1 MKKVSYK
8 IFFVTFLLIFGCAG
22 AKEINKSKINS
33 VEGLQKYFEER
44 DAQIHTL
51 SGTGSITIETPENAN
66 NARFELK
73 IKKPDS
79 LLIELRGPFGISVG
93 TLMLSRRTYVF
104 YNSLEN
110 RVQRGFSDINS
121 IKPIV
126 NLEFSFDDIMNLF
139 MGTYLYSSINFSK
152 SNLDISNN
160 KFSLKEYNS
169 PSIKEVIIGTEN
181 NDVLKYTE
189 LDHNGKLKLEVEA
202 KRYRNADGVAMP
214 YWIRIILPLEQKG
227 ITIAYDKITLNK
239 QVNCSFDVPGENDTE
254 HE

>member
-1 MKKVSYK
+1 LKNVTYK
-8 IFFVTFLLIFGCAG
+8 IFLLYFLLIFGCTG

-33 VEGLQKYFEER
+33 AEGLQKYFEER
-44 DAQIHTL
+44 DAQIQTL
-51 SGTGSITIETPENAN
+51 TSTGSITIETPEHAN

-93 TLMLSRRTYVF
+93 TLMLSRQTYVF

-110 RVQRGFSDINS
+110 LVRRGFSDINS

-126 NLEFSFDDIMNLF
+126 NLEFSFDDIINVF
-139 MGTYLYSSINFSK
+139 TGSYLYSSINISK
-152 SNLDISNN
+152 SNLDISEN

-169 PSIKEVIIGTEN
+169 PAIKEIIIGTEN

-189 LDHNGKLKLEVEA
+189 LDQNGKLKLEVQA
-202 KRYRNADGVAMP
+202 KRYRNHDGVAMP
-214 YWIRIILPLEQKG
+214 YWIRIILPQQQKG

-239 QVNCSFDVPGENDTE
+239 QVNCSFNVIGENDSE

>member
-1 MKKVSYK
+1 MKNVSYK
-8 IFFVTFLLIFGCAG
+8 IFLVFFLLIFGCTG
-22 AKEINKSKINS
+22 VKEINKSKINS
-33 VEGLQKYFEER
+33 AEGLQKYFKER

-51 SGTGSITIETPENAN
+51 TGTGSITIETPENAN

-110 RVQRGFSDINS
+110 LVQRGFSDINS

-126 NLEFSFDDIMNLF
+126 NLEFSFDDIINLF
-139 MGTYLYSSINFSK
+139 TGSYLYSSINISK
-152 SNLDISNN
+152 TYLDINEN

-169 PSIKEVIIGTEN
+169 PSIKEVLINTDN

-189 LDHNGKLKLEVEA
+189 LDQNGKLKLEVEA
-202 KRYRNADGVAMP
+202 KRYRNHDGTAMP
-214 YWIRIILPLEQKG
+214 YWIRIILPQQQKG
-227 ITIAYDKITLNK
+227 ITIAYDKIILNK
-239 QVNCSFDVPGENDTE
+239 QVNCSFNVPGDNNTE
-254 HE
+254 HD